1 MNKIRLIFIPLAVTL
16 AVLLVRFVMEAAET
30 GGRSYLNITYLI
42 PVFAVYLSYVSVVK
56 DMGFGGFQVTF
67 ILYTLAVRL
76 SVILLSLA
84 GEASGLGGSYFAAG
98 NIFFLIVPQLLFWPA
113 AAFIVGT
120 FLWPAVAMFTAGH
133 QVAYRGVAIC
143 GGVILVITFIG
154 IPYGI
159 SSLYTGGLGRRSFQD
174 TPEIYD
180 VAFED
185 ITLTAA
191 DGMNLQGWYIPNSE
205 ADGTVIFCHGL
216 FNQRSEMLEQ
226 AIFMNGQGYRALLFD
241 FRNHGKSD
249 GSYTSFGYHERQD
262 VVAALDYVKQTRAET
277 GPIILWGISMGGANS
292 LLTAA
297 EQPDVSA
304 VIAES
309 SFYSVSE
316 TLRHDLTRMFRLPVT
331 PFAWLVEFVTEM
343 RLGISIQDLNVGEAA
358 ARIQDCPVLL
368 IGGTA
373 DERMPIRNNERLFK
387 VIPGEMKDQWV
398 VEGAG
403 HADIWK
409 TAKDEYKARVVSFLN
424 RYIRKP
430 DPME

>member
-1 MNKIRLIFIPLAVTL
+1 MNKVRLILMPLAVTL
-16 AVLLVRFVMEAAET
+16 AVLLLRFVMEAAEV
-30 GGRSYLNITYLI
+30 GGRSYLNITILI
-42 PVFAVYLSYVSVVK
+42 PVFALYLSYVSLVK
-56 DMGFGGFQVTF
+56 DMGFGGFQGTF
-67 ILYTLAVRL
+67 IFYTLAVRL

-84 GEASGLGGSYFAAG
+84 GEAIGLGGSYFAAG
-98 NIFFLIVPQLLFWPA
+98 NVFFLIVSQLLFWPA
-113 AAFIVGT
+113 VAFIVGT
-120 FLWPAVAMFTAGH
+120 FLWPVVAMFTVGR

-143 GGVILVITFIG
+143 GGVILIITFMG

-159 SSLYTGGLGRRSFQD
+159 SSLYTSGLGRRSFQD
-174 TPEIYD
+174 TPDTYD
-180 VAFED
+180 VAFEE

-205 ADGTVIFCHGL
+205 ANGTVIFCHGL

-226 AIFMNGQGYRALLFD
+226 AIFMYAQGYRALLFD

-249 GSYTSFGYHERQD
+249 GSYTTFGYYERQD
-262 VVAALDYVKQTRAET
+262 VVAALDYVKQKRAET
-277 GPIILWGISMGGANS
+277 GPIILWGISMGAANS

-309 SFYSVSE
+309 SFFTASE
-316 TLRHDLTRMFRLPVT
+316 TLRQDLTRMFRLPVS
-331 PFAWLVEFVTEM
+331 PFAWLVESVTEL

-358 ARIQDCPVLL
+358 ARIQNCPVLL
-368 IGGTA
+368 VGGTV
-373 DERMPIRNNERLFK
+373 DVRMPIRNNERLFEA
-387 VIPGEMKDQWV
+387 IPGEMKDQWV

-409 TAKDEYKARVVSFLN
+409 TVKDEYKARVASFLN
-424 RYIRKP
+424 RYIRKSG
-430 DPME
+430 PMK